1 MPIDNEALYKK
12 LGKEKLQLL
21 ADMIEVSDI
30 KNPSE
35 VEKVMDYANE
45 LIDEYLLDEVDKLK
59 LLMALFIHLFFNIEF
74 ESYEFIRQ
82 IFNSAKVKTNNLIS
96 LMTNIEAILNYF
108 QSLNMGLTVDE
119 SQITQE
125 VRYFVDAISAFKQVN
140 QISKERNN

>member
-59 LLMALFIHLFFNIEF
+59 LLMALFIHLFFNVEF